1 MQTLTQVLI
10 GSGLANRV
18 LSEAQLHRVVSG
30 TPQKRYHLVNRA
42 MAAGELLRLR
52 RGKYLLARTFR
63 DTPAAPF
70 ALAQAFN
77 AGSYVSFETALAH
90 HGWIPEAVRTVAS
103 VTTGRKSSSYD
114 HPLFGSFTFH
124 PLAVDP
130 GYFLV
135 MVDRLALDGQ
145 AALVARPSRALIDL
159 VCLRKQ
165 EWQGMA
171 WLIDGLR
178 IDPTQ
183 LRTITGAEIRTLSQ
197 VYRHKRVK
205 AFLSSLAKE
214 LGND

>member
-1 MQTLTQVLI
+1 
-10 GSGLANRV
+10 
-18 LSEAQLHRVVSG
+18 
-30 TPQKRYHLVNRA
+30 
-42 MAAGELLRLR
+42 
-52 RGKYLLARTFR
+52 
-63 DTPAAPF
+63 
-70 ALAQAFN
+70 
-77 AGSYVSFETALAH
+77 
-90 HGWIPEAVRTVAS
+90 
-103 VTTGRKSSSYD
+103 
-114 HPLFGSFTFH
+114 
-124 PLAVDP
+124 
-130 GYFLV
+130 
-135 MVDRLALDGQ
+135 
-145 AALVARPSRALIDL
+145 LIDL